1 MILLKKILVFIPFV
15 IMPVN
20 SLGDEALKDNNNNQ
34 KKYIDQCADIQADLD
49 RLECFENLFAKDNNK
64 ATNADSNEPPLI
76 TSVNAS
82 ESMKSC
88 TLLSKMSERL
98 VCFDT
103 VASDTKQQN
112 TPDSSAMDKAQ
123 MAGAE
128 QPSKEAKRDA
138 TLSDNNTSNTS
149 LLSKPKTPPSFIME
163 SWQLIAQA
171 DRGAFVIMP
180 YKPTYVLPLSYAKRI
195 NNEAF
200 SDLLPNKQA
209 DNIEIKFQLSF
220 KAKIWPDIFSSK
232 DDLWFAYTQMSYWQ
246 AYNQDASA
254 VFRETNY
261 EPELIYSWKSD
272 ISFLGI
278 NHRLITISLN
288 HQSNGREEPLSRSWN
303 RIIVGAYFDVNEDF
317 SIVTRVWNRIN
328 TSAKDNNRDIEEYVG
343 RGELSAYWKRGR
355 NNYSI
360 MLLSSLD
367 DNNRGGVKIDWSHSI
382 SFLPVKPYLQYFYG
396 YGDSLID
403 YNFRSSRIS
412 FGLMLTDW
420 F

>member
-1 MILLKKILVFIPFV
+1 
-15 IMPVN
+15 
-20 SLGDEALKDNNNNQ
+20 
-34 KKYIDQCADIQADLD
+34 
-49 RLECFENLFAKDNNK
+49 
-64 ATNADSNEPPLI
+64 
-76 TSVNAS
+76 
-82 ESMKSC
+82 
-88 TLLSKMSERL
+88 
-98 VCFDT
+98 
-103 VASDTKQQN
+103 
-112 TPDSSAMDKAQ
+112 MDKAQ

-303 RIIVGAYFDVNEDF
+303 RIYLSALYEKGNIAFALRPWYRIPESAKQDPLDSDGDDNPDIDDYMGYFDFRGAYQA
-317 SIVTRVWNRIN
+317 SRQ
-328 TSAKDNNRDIEEYVG
+328 
-343 RGELSAYWKRGR
+343 ELSFLIR
-355 NNYSI
+355 NNLRSENKGAFEIGYSFP
-360 MLLSSLD
+360 LTGNLK
-367 DNNRGGVKIDWSHSI
+367 GFV
-382 SFLPVKPYLQYFYG
+382 QYFYG

-403 YNFRSSRIS
+403 YNHRQNR
-412 FGLMLTDW
+412 FGIGILLTDW
-420 F
+420 L